1 MDKVMEL
8 NIITPDREIIT
19 EKVVSLMTTED
30 DGKIEILPNHAACIV
45 ATVPTVST
53 FTTEAG
59 IKNSLFTSTGIV
71 YVKNNVIN
79 FCCDSANYADEIDK
93 VRAEEAIKR
102 ADKRIKEKDNIDIER
117 AVRAIARANARLS
130 LK

>member
-79 FCCDSANYADEIDK
+79 FCCDSANYADEIDR